1 MPDVQEL
8 VARYERLRSDRAAW
22 DAHWQETAERV
33 LPRAAEF
40 TMRNQAGTK
49 RTQKTFDSTAQLAL
63 ERFASAM
70 ESLLTPRA
78 SKWHSLK
85 VSNPELDR
93 FDGVRHYFETV
104 EDILFAQRYST

>member
-8 VARYERLRSDRAAW
+8 VARYERLRSDRATW

-33 LPRAAEF
+33 LPRAAKF
-40 TMRNQAGTK
+40 TMRNQAVTK
-49 RTQKTFDSTAQLAL
+49 QTQKTFDSTAQLAP
-63 ERFASAM
+63 EGFASAM

-93 FDGVRHYFETV
+93 FDGVRHHFETV
-104 EDILFAQRYST
+104 ADILFAQRYST